1 MARTSQR
8 SIPMALFILA
18 LALVAA
24 RFIVQGAKQHA
35 TGDGVRWMTV
45 EEGLQLARTSNKPI
59 LLDFTADWCAPCHQ
73 LDAQVF
79 QDPKLARQINERF
92 IPIRVVD
99 RQREEGRNSDEI
111 AGLQQQFS
119 VRGFPTVV
127 IADRTRGERG
137 RMEGFGG
144 RAKFEQMMES
154 VR

>member
-8 SIPMALFILA
+8 SLPVILFVIA
-18 LALVAA
+18 AALVAG
-24 RFIVQGAKQHA
+24 RVVMKGAKQLK
-35 TGDGVRWMTV
+35 TGDGVQWMTV
-45 EEGLQLARTSNKPI
+45 EEGLRLARTSNKPV

-79 QDPKLARQINERF
+79 QDPKLAKQINERF
-92 IPIRVVD
+92 IPVRVVD
-99 RQREEGRNSDEI
+99 RQREEGRNTEDVAE
-111 AGLQQQFS
+111 LQRQFG

-127 IADRTRGERG
+127 IADRTGGERA

>member
-8 SIPMALFILA
+8 SIPVLLFMIA
-18 LALVAA
+18 AALVAA
-24 RFIVQGAKQHA
+24 RLIVQGAKQVGK
-35 TGDGVRWMTV
+35 GDGVQWMTV
-45 EEGLQLARTSNKPI
+45 EEGLQLAQTSDRPI
-59 LLDFTADWCAPCHQ
+59 LIDFTADWCAPCHQ

-79 QDPKLARQINERF
+79 QDPKLAQTINERF
-92 IPIRVVD
+92 IPIRAVD
-99 RQREEGRNSDEI
+99 RQREEGRNSDDV
-111 AGLQQQFS
+111 AGLQRRFG

-127 IADRTRGERG
+127 IADKSGGERA

>member
-8 SIPMALFILA
+8 SLPVILLVIA
-18 LALVAA
+18 IALVAA
-24 RFIVQGAKQHA
+24 RIVAQFAKQRA
-35 TGDGVRWMTV
+35 TGDGVQWMTV
-45 EEGLQLARTSNKPI
+45 EEGLQLAQTSDKPI

-79 QDPKLARQINERF
+79 RDPKLAKQINDRF

-99 RQREEGRNSDEI
+99 RQREEGRNSEDV
-111 AGLQQQFS
+111 AGLQRQFG

-127 IADRTRGERG
+127 IADRTSGERA

>member
-8 SIPMALFILA
+8 SLPVILFVIA
-18 LALVAA
+18 AALVAG
-24 RFIVQGAKQHA
+24 RFIMKGAKQLK
-35 TGDGVRWMTV
+35 TGDGVQWMTV
-45 EEGLQLARTSNKPI
+45 EEGLRLARTSNKPV

-79 QDPKLARQINERF
+79 QDPKLAKQINERF
-92 IPIRVVD
+92 IPVRVVD
-99 RQREEGRNSDEI
+99 RQREEGRNTEDVAE
-111 AGLQQQFS
+111 LQRQFG

-127 IADRTRGERG
+127 IADRTGGERA